1 MAIRKHGIARLRSG
15 ALAAV
20 AAFALVAIACSGGA
34 GSPSAP
40 GGSVNPAAISG
51 TLRLFSYSDGFAPAY
66 IKSFTEQYPN
76 VHLVKEPFGNGDEAV
91 AKMQAGFQAD
101 VVNSCVDENTLTMV
115 QNGLYQPLDTSRIPD
130 WNAIFP
136 AMKTL
141 PGVQVD
147 GQVYMIPV
155 DAGTAGIMY
164 DADVITTPPTSWMD
178 LFDPQYQGR
187 ASIEDNST
195 TAIDIGAL
203 ANGISDPLNMTPEQ
217 LDTVKNFLIEHKGQF
232 RTYWQSDSDIT
243 SLFKSGEVVISSGYP
258 GNAKILERDG
268 VNVKFAVA
276 NEGQMLWTCGYGIQ
290 TGASNIDAA
299 YALLNWYLDW
309 HQELFEAKTWNYEVA
324 NQQVLQHASAQL
336 IADASLNAPNN
347 FANAIPASPP
357 QDRAAWTQAWQEV
370 KAA

>member
-1 MAIRKHGIARLRSG
+1 YGDA
-15 ALAAV
+15 
-20 AAFALVAIACSGGA
+20 
-34 GSPSAP
+34 
-40 GGSVNPAAISG
+40 
-51 TLRLFSYSDGFAPAY
+51 FAPAY

-76 VHLVKEPFGNGDEAV
+76 GHLVKEPFGNGDEAV

-155 DAGTAGIMY
+155 DAGTAGIM
-164 DADVITTPPTSWMD
+164 
-178 LFDPQYQGR
+178 
-187 ASIEDNST
+187 
-195 TAIDIGAL
+195 
-203 ANGISDPLNMTPEQ
+203 
-217 LDTVKNFLIEHKGQF
+217 
-232 RTYWQSDSDIT
+232 

-258 GNAKILERDG
+258 GNAKSLERDG

>member
-1 MAIRKHGIARLRSG
+1 MAIRKRLASRLRSG
-15 ALAAV
+15 SIAAAAAVTLAAV
-20 AAFALVAIACSGGA
+20 GCGG
-34 GSPSAP
+34 GSSSAP
-40 GGSVNPAAISG
+40 AGSVNPETLSG
-51 TLRLFSYSDGFAPAY
+51 TLRLFSYSDGFDPAY
-66 IKSFTEQYPN
+66 IKSFTEQYPGVN
-76 VHLVKEPFGNGDEAV
+76 LVKSAFGNGDEAV

-115 QNGLYQPLDTSRIPD
+115 QDGLYQPLDTSRIPD
-130 WNAIFP
+130 WNNIFP

-164 DADVITTPPTSWMD
+164 DADVVKTAPTSWMD

-187 ASIEDNST
+187 AAIEDNST

-203 ANGISDPLNMTPEQ
+203 ANGISDPLQMTSDQ

-258 GNAKILERDG
+258 GNAKILQRDG
-268 VNVKFAVA
+268 MNVRFAVA
-276 NEGQMLWTCGYGIQ
+276 KEGQMLWTCGYGIQ

-324 NQQVLQHASAQL
+324 NQLVLQHATPEL
-336 IADASLNAPNN
+336 IADASLNALNS
-347 FANAIPASPP
+347 FANPIPASPP